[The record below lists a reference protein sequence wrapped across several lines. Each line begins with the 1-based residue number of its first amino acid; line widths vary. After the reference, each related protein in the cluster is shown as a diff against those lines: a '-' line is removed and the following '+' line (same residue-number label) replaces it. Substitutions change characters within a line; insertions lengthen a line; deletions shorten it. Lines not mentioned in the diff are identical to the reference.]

1 MEENIFA
8 SNQPA
13 DGSRSKP
20 EFLKVLCIL
29 SFIWSGLIVFI
40 LFLCLVFS
48 SFIFKIIHQILSGEI
63 AMPTLDAKQEEALQS
78 FMQLGQGKF
87 IGVVAAVII
96 FYMTSVLGVFKMW
109 RLQKSG
115 FYIYAIINLLGVG
128 FDLMSGSFFAAII
141 SISFIAMYYTNL
153 KHLK

>member
-1 MEENIFA
+1 MEENNFT

-13 DGSRSKP
+13 DGSPSKP

-63 AMPTLDAKQEEALQS
+63 AMPTIDAKQEEALQS
-78 FMQLGQGKF
+78 FIQLGQGKF

-96 FYMTSVLGVFKMW
+96 FYMTSILGVFKMW